1 MNVRR
6 AISAFTACGVVLVA
20 MQPAV
25 ASGLEA
31 EPYKLVRS
39 LQRIQDEI
47 ADGDKSAL
55 GMQLELVKLIDQ
67 GFRNMSAAD
76 LREPKNAK
84 ALISYAMAGGNPET
98 LQTRLADLGGRDD
111 EIVRLAI
118 AILVY
123 QKGAGRTAE
132 ARLKDVDPMKIGGL
146 FGAYLGLVRGLVT
159 KDDESA
165 RKDFDAARLLAPGTL
180 VEEAALRRLMTIH
193 KRRQDPHS
201 FLRVASRYA
210 RRYIASPYAVQFAAE
225 FVAGV
230 IVLDGQMDIEGVLEV
245 VEFMPEPYRSAVVV
259 RLMRQATVEGHS
271 SLVRHLAE
279 LMPAEADETSEP
291 EVDPQID
298 ARQALYAQIS
308 EVTSENIETVME
320 ELEAIDRSVLSD
332 GDREL
337 LDAVLAIAK
346 AVMDPEPT
354 VTASIGSAPAP
365 RRESVFKAP
374 EDDMPDNGLSDFDEF
389 VGGTRDKLGDI
400 DEMLGDLK

>member
-1 MNVRR
+1 MRVRR
-6 AISAFTACGVVLVA
+6 AISAFTACGA
-20 MQPAV
+20 MLAAMHPGA

-55 GMQLELVKLIDQ
+55 GMQLELVKLIDK
-67 GFRNMSAAD
+67 GFRDMNAAE
-76 LREPKNAK
+76 LHEPKNAK
-84 ALISYAMAGGNPET
+84 ALIAYAMAGGNPET

-132 ARLKDVDPMKIGGL
+132 ARLKNVDPIKIGGL
-146 FGAYLGLVRGLVT
+146 FGAYLGLVRGLVS
-159 KDDESA
+159 KDDDSA

-201 FLRVASRYA
+201 FLRIASRYA
-210 RRYIASPYAVQFAAE
+210 RRYIASPYAVQFAGE
-225 FVAGV
+225 FVDGV
-230 IVLDGQMDIEGVLEV
+230 IVLDGLMDIEGVVEV

-259 RLMRQATVEGHS
+259 RLMRKATVEGHS
-271 SLVRHLAE
+271 GLVRHLAE
-279 LMPAEADETSEP
+279 LMPEEPDEDSKP
-291 EVDPQID
+291 EVGSQID

-308 EVTSENIETVME
+308 EVTSENIESVME
-320 ELEAIDRSVLSD
+320 ELQAIDRSVLSD

-337 LDAVLAIAK
+337 LDAVLAIAR

-354 VTASIGSAPAP
+354 VTASIASEPAP
-365 RRESVFKAP
+365 RRESIFKAP
-374 EDDMPDNGLSDFDEF
+374 ADDAPDNGLSNFDEF
-389 VGGTRDKLGDI
+389 IGGTRDKLGDI
-400 DEMLGDLK
+400 DEMLGKFQ

>member
-1 MNVRR
+1 MSLRR
-6 AISAFTACGVVLVA
+6 TIGAFAACGVVLA
-20 MQPAV
+20 GILPAA
-25 ASGLEA
+25 ASGLDV

-67 GFRNMSAAD
+67 GFRAMDAA
-76 LREPKNAK
+76 EMHEQKNAK

-98 LQTRLADLGGRDD
+98 LQARLADLGGRDD

-146 FGAYLGLVRGLVT
+146 FGAYLGLVRGLVS
-159 KDDESA
+159 KDDDSA

-225 FVAGV
+225 FVDGA
-230 IVLDGQMDIEGVLEV
+230 IALDGQMDVDGMVEV

-259 RLMRQATVEGHS
+259 RLMRKATVEGHS
-271 SLVRHLAE
+271 GLVRHLAE
-279 LMPAEADETSEP
+279 LMPEEADEKSEP

-308 EVTSENIETVME
+308 EVTSESIESVVE
-320 ELEAIDRSVLSD
+320 GLEGIDRSVLSD

-337 LDAVLAIAK
+337 LDAVLAIAR

-354 VTASIGSAPAP
+354 VTASIASEPVP
-365 RRESVFKAP
+365 NRQSIFKAP
-374 EDDMPDNGLSDFDEF
+374 TDDTPDNGLPDFDEF

-400 DEMLGDLK
+400 DAMLGDIR

>member
-1 MNVRR
+1 MSVRR
-6 AISAFTACGVVLVA
+6 AISAFTACGA
-20 MQPAV
+20 MLAAMHPGA

-55 GMQLELVKLIDQ
+55 GMQLELVKLIDK
-67 GFRNMSAAD
+67 GFRDMNAAE
-76 LREPKNAK
+76 LHEPKNAK
-84 ALISYAMAGGNPET
+84 ALIAYAMAGGNPET

-132 ARLKDVDPMKIGGL
+132 ARLKNVDPIKIGGL
-146 FGAYLGLVRGLVT
+146 FGAYLGLVRGLVS
-159 KDDESA
+159 KDDDSA

-201 FLRVASRYA
+201 FLRIASRYA
-210 RRYIASPYAVQFAAE
+210 RRYIASPYAVQFAGE
-225 FVAGV
+225 FVDGV
-230 IVLDGQMDIEGVLEV
+230 IVLDGLMDIEGVVEV
-245 VEFMPEPYRSAVVV
+245 VEFMPEPYRSAVIV
-259 RLMRQATVEGHS
+259 RLMRTATVEGHS
-271 SLVRHLAE
+271 GLVRNLAE
-279 LMPAEADETSEP
+279 LVPDEKDDTSEP
-291 EVDPQID
+291 GIDPQID

-308 EVTSENIETVME
+308 EVTSENIDAAVG
-320 ELEAIDRSVLSD
+320 ELEGIDRAVLSD

-354 VTASIGSAPAP
+354 VTASI
-365 RRESVFKAP
+365 AP
-374 EDDMPDNGLSDFDEF
+374 EPVARPDSKFRKPADHMPDNGLPEFDEF
-389 VGGTRDKLGDI
+389 VGGTRDTLGDI
-400 DEMLGDLK
+400 DKLLEDIQ